1 MSAGTVILY
10 EGGAIPD
17 SLADRAAKLGVEV
30 CPNVEFL
37 EFPAVRVLMAPMS
50 MAATGLSNGFSG
62 FIEIRGSDQLC
73 PLSADLVEAVQQGG
87 LCLSA
92 STASLISHDPAQKFC
107 QAVARRFP
115 RLDAMRLELAV
126 AEACGNAVIHGNL
139 GLASD
144 LRHSLAGLVE
154 FNERIA
160 KRVADPIM
168 AARRVRMTA
177 WPQGEAVEIRVSDEG
192 DGYDLDAELA
202 KPVDVAAKSGRGLGL
217 IRKVS
222 AAVRG
227 EDGGRSLCMRF
238 EPKD

>member
-1 MSAGTVILY
+1 MSAGTVILF
-10 EGGAIPD
+10 EGGGVPD
-17 SLADRAAKLGVEV
+17 SLAYRAAKLGVEA

-37 EFPAVRVLMAPMS
+37 EVQAIRVLMAPIAMVG
-50 MAATGLSNGFSG
+50 AGLRKGFSG
-62 FIEIRGSDQLC
+62 FIEYRPCDQFC
-73 PLSADLVEAVQQGG
+73 PLSADLVDAVEQGG

-92 STASLISHDPAQKFC
+92 STASLLNNDPAQKFC
-107 QAVARRFP
+107 QAVISRFP
-115 RLDAMRLELAV
+115 NMDSMRLELAV

-144 LRHSLAGLVE
+144 LRHSLAGLAE

-160 KRVADPIM
+160 TRVADPTM
-168 AARRVRMTA
+168 AARRVRLTA
-177 WPQGEAVEIRVSDEG
+177 WPMGAGVEIRVSDDG

-222 AAVRG
+222 TDVRG
-227 EDGGRSLCMRF
+227 EDGGRTLCMRF
-238 EPKD
+238 DPQD